1 MQMLPMEIIHFHII
15 PYTYTYQPIHLLS
28 DIKNYIETREIIST
42 IYYNKYKDLLQ
53 YEKNADKNWLIS
65 DILLFIKLIKLKL
78 KQNPSTIARIH
89 IYCNKKGNVNSR
101 LNYIWSILT
110 VEERNIFIQV
120 RTPKKPKLKPSQL
133 LL

>member
-1 MQMLPMEIIHFHII
+1 MLPMEIIHFHII
-15 PYTYTYQPIHLLS
+15 PYTYTFQPIQLLS

-53 YEKNADKNWLIS
+53 HEHNADKYWLIS
-65 DILLFIKLIKLKL
+65 DILLFIKLKQFKL
-78 KQNPSTIARIH
+78 KQKSSVDIYR
-89 IYCNKKGNVNSR
+89 YCNNKKDIHSQ

-110 VEERNIFIQV
+110 VEQRNTFIQI
-120 RTPKKPKLKPSQL
+120 RTPKPKHSQL